1 MDICFHQQTLEAFP
15 QANSSATSSVGED
28 RKACS
33 QHIWTLLH
41 RCRHEQERI
50 RAAAVLK
57 QKGKCHAA
65 AVPRSSQQ
73 PGGNV
78 MLLLKLH
85 PCAVAARTRAWLP
98 KGAAHN
104 HPCGVS
110 EQEVSGSAGG
120 ERVSPNTLA
129 AREAAPRSRYP
140 TGSTGTC
147 VLPTHLPATTQPI
160 HAMLHQQPSLDLV
173 EHHRV

>member
-33 QHIWTLLH
+33 QHIWALLH

-110 EQEVSGSAGG
+110 EQEVSGSAPTPWQQ
-120 ERVSPNTLA
+120 ERQHHALA
-129 AREAAPRSRYP
+129 TPQGPQEPACSQPTCQPPHNPSMPCSTSNHRWTWSNITGREK
-140 TGSTGTC
+140 
-147 VLPTHLPATTQPI
+147 
-160 HAMLHQQPSLDLV
+160 
-173 EHHRV
+173 